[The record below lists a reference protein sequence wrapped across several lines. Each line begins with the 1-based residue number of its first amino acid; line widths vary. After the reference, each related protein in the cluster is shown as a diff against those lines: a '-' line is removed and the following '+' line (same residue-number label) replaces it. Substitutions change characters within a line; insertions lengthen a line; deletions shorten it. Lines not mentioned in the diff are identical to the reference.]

1 MSVSSSIDFRFQ
13 PTILT
18 RELLFS
24 LIDSGWSFEKDGVV
38 SYLAVGD
45 ADDFNWRKDRISRDS
60 LFEIVSEKEKLG
72 ELIGVAMYWRGT
84 KIGGEILFHTSS
96 AMSMI
101 LSMNRM
107 VNSKG
112 ITDVTW
118 YLDRLVPA
126 FKKNLESISFSEH
139 V

>member
-1 MSVSSSIDFRFQ
+1 M
-13 PTILT
+13 PT
-18 RELLFS
+18 
-24 LIDSGWSFEKDGVV
+24 LIPERLRNIEKDGVV
-38 SYLAVGD
+38 SYLAVRD

-60 LFEIVSEKEKLG
+60 LFEIVDEKEKLG
-72 ELIGVAMYWRGT
+72 ELIGVVMYWRGT
-84 KIGGEILFHTSS
+84 RIGGEFLFHSSS

-101 LSMNRM
+101 LSINRI

-118 YLDRLVPA
+118 YLNRLVPA
-126 FKKNLESISFSEH
+126 LKKNLESISFSEH